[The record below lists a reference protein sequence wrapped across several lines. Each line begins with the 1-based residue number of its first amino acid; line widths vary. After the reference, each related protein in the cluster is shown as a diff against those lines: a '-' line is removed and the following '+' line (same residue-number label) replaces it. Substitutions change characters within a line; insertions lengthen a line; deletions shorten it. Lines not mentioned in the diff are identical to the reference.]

1 MDTSSGMTERLRVL
15 KERYLKAVPSITID
29 RALAF
34 TEIARKYPALSPQRR
49 IARSFKRA
57 CETAPLLI
65 QPGEL
70 IIGHPCGKAR
80 AGAFSPDIAWQ
91 WVKDELDDIGTRPQ
105 DPYEISDTDKEVMT
119 RTLFPFWK
127 GKSLSEHCKEAL
139 QHLKTLPPSDPGYDT
154 RHEYYLGA
162 LDTYDG
168 VLIYARR
175 LARYARELAAKESDP
190 QRRRELLGIADI
202 NERVPANPPRTF
214 HEALQS
220 VWTILSLFML
230 EGNQCST
237 SLSRADQYM
246 YPLYKQDIET
256 GRLSRQKAFELIGCF
271 IIKCSEV
278 IWYTPG
284 ATATYF
290 AGYMPF
296 INMCVGGVGRHGGD
310 ATNELTLLFMDAVA
324 RMKLYQ
330 PTLACRI
337 HNMSPQEVSGKNHHR
352 HPCRRRHA
360 GLSF

>member
-1 MDTSSGMTERLRVL
+1 M
-15 KERYLKAVPSITID
+15 
-29 RALAF
+29 
-34 TEIARKYPALSPQRR
+34 
-49 IARSFKRA
+49 
-57 CETAPLLI
+57 
-65 QPGEL
+65 
-70 IIGHPCGKAR
+70 GHPCGKAR

-91 WVKDELDDIGTRPQ
+91 WVMDELSDIGTSPQ
-105 DPYEISDTDKEVMT
+105 DPYEISDADKDVMT

-127 GKSLSEHCKEAL
+127 GKSLLEHCEEALRSAGLWEYGAEAAITDLTYHVTSGGGDSSPGFDIILFKKGITGIRKEAL
-139 QHLKTLPPSDPGYDT
+139 QHLKTLSPSDPDYDT

-168 VLIYARR
+168 VLIYAKR
-175 LARYARELAAKESDP
+175 LARYAHELAAKESDP

-237 SLSRADQYM
+237 SLGRVDQYL

-256 GRLSRQKAFELIGCF
+256 GRLTRQEAFELIGCF
-271 IIKCSEV
+271 MIKCSEV

-296 INMCVGGVGRHGGD
+296 INMCVGGTGRHGGD

-324 RMKLYQ
+324 QMKLYQ

-337 HNMSPQEVSGKNHHR
+337 HNMSPQEYLEKSSPSFVQEEA
-352 HPCRRRHA
+352 CRPVILMTPISA
-360 GLSF
+360 